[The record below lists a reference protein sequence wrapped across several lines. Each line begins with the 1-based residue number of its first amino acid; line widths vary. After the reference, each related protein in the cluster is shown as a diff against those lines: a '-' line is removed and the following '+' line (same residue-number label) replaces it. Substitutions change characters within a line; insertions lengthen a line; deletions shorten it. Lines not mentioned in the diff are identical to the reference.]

1 MFRLFGVLVLIVVI
15 LIIMRSRAKQK
26 HKMSPAAYKKVIFV
40 IIVLGTLFFLAT
52 SGRYLLPQIL
62 QLIKVGIPLL
72 TKFIGI

>member
-15 LIIMRSRAKQK
+15 LMILRSRAKQK
-26 HKMSPAAYKKVIFV
+26 NKMSSASYKKVILV
-40 IIVLGTLFFLAT
+40 IIVLGILFFLAT

-62 QLIKVGIPLL
+62 QLIKIGIPLL